1 MRTKQAFKTG
11 AVALLTAVT
20 LWPAAASATT
30 TRVYTLG
37 AMNRFIVDDSNRWL
51 YPHMITKF
59 GNLFY
64 VELFGGSPS
73 QTTSAPGSNRQ
84 AAANGNTNVAVH
96 SLDIADTLPIQQSA
110 GGGAIIAITDDLF
123 VSMHLSDYE
132 DPTVPQFLGFLAGSS
147 QGDPS
152 TFGWIPNAAPDAPAS
167 SNRKYDLFLAYNV
180 QDLARFGLQL
190 SYGSSKYKRTPN
202 DNDPDVP
209 ADLQGGVENRKT
221 DSIGVSDF
229 GFLLGAGLDLG
240 DSATIDVGLG
250 MNFYSLGYSPNE
262 RDDLI
267 EGGGGYSLQADVRA
281 IIGVSEMWEVVPALS
296 FRMGKMTAADLA
308 NYGNGLIYNE
318 DDTREK
324 YFITDVSQSRL
335 LFDLGAAGHF
345 KPTEN
350 ISFWGGAGFHL
361 INLAQE
367 YENGIADAPDSGEV
381 RDQALEFSKQSLSID
396 ALPYIRI
403 AMEARIFSWLD
414 FRAGVVKYL
423 RADTVTEDAVD
434 ENNSDN
440 NRLNDVTRDFPF
452 FDYFIGAAVHYEGFF
467 CDLQLD
473 PRWFQRGPE
482 LISGGGGGNPMFV
495 NASLGYNF

>member
-1 MRTKQAFKTG
+1 MEPLL
-11 AVALLTAVT
+11 AV
-20 LWPAAASATT
+20 
-30 TRVYTLG
+30 
-37 AMNRFIVDDSNRWL
+37 
-51 YPHMITKF
+51 
-59 GNLFY
+59 
-64 VELFGGSPS
+64 
-73 QTTSAPGSNRQ
+73 
-84 AAANGNTNVAVH
+84 
-96 SLDIADTLPIQQSA
+96 
-110 GGGAIIAITDDLF
+110 
-123 VSMHLSDYE
+123 
-132 DPTVPQFLGFLAGSS
+132 
-147 QGDPS
+147 
-152 TFGWIPNAAPDAPAS
+152 
-167 SNRKYDLFLAYNV
+167 
-180 QDLARFGLQL
+180 
-190 SYGSSKYKRTPN
+190 
-202 DNDPDVP
+202 
-209 ADLQGGVENRKT
+209 
-221 DSIGVSDF
+221 DF
-229 GFLLGAGLDLG
+229 GSTYTKA
-240 DSATIDVGLG
+240 V
-250 MNFYSLGYSPNE
+250 
-262 RDDLI
+262 
-267 EGGGGYSLQADVRA
+267 
-281 IIGVSEMWEVVPALS
+281 
-296 FRMGKMTAADLA
+296 
-308 NYGNGLIYNE
+308 
-318 DDTREK
+318 
-324 YFITDVSQSRL
+324 

>member
-1 MRTKQAFKTG
+1 MRTKQAITTG
-11 AVALLTAVT
+11 ALALLSAAV
-20 LWPAAASATT
+20 LWPSVAQATT
-30 TRVYTLG
+30 TRIYTLG
-37 AMNRFIVDDSNRWL
+37 AMNRFIIDDSNRWL

-84 AAANGNTNVAVH
+84 AAANGNVNVAVH

-110 GGGAIIAITDDLF
+110 GGGAIIAVTDDLF

-132 DPTVPQFLGFLAGSS
+132 DPTVPQFLTFLGTSS
-147 QGDPS
+147 RGNPNA
-152 TFGWIPNAAPDAPAS
+152 FPWIPNAAPDAPAA
-167 SNRKYDLFLAYNV
+167 SNRKYDLFVAYNL

-190 SYGSSKYKRTPN
+190 SYGSSKYKRNPN
-202 DNDPDVP
+202 SNDPDVT
-209 ADLQGGVENRKT
+209 ADLQGGVEDRFV
-221 DSIGVSDF
+221 DSISVSDF
-229 GFLLGAGLDLG
+229 GFLLGGGLDLG

-262 RDDLI
+262 RSDLI
-267 EGGGGYSLQADVRA
+267 EGGGGYGLQADVRA
-281 IIGVSEMWEVVPALS
+281 MIGVSEMWEIVPALS
-296 FRMGKMTAADLA
+296 FRMGKMSGADL
-308 NYGNGLIYNE
+308 GDFGTGLIYNE

-335 LFDLGAAGHF
+335 LFDLGAAAHF
-345 KPTEN
+345 KPTQT

-361 INLAQE
+361 INLAQQ
-367 YENGIADAPDSGEV
+367 YENNIADAPDSGEV
-381 RDQALEFSKQSLSID
+381 RDQPLEFSKQSVSID

-434 ENNSDN
+434 DNNADN

-452 FDYFIGAAVHYEGFF
+452 FDYFVGAAVHYEGFF

-482 LISGGGGGNPMFV
+482 LFSGGGGGNPMFV